1 MAAKDKDPGPEIEV
15 DFGDES
21 ADSPVTRIAP
31 TGFSSRGHPADQEWE
46 PPQRALVPAGSTKPR
61 STKVNGSNPHQVD
74 RVLPHSIEA
83 EEYLLSCCLLDG
95 EDVVGR
101 CLEARIAKDSFY
113 EKRHGIIYAR
123 LVEMRAKKLPI
134 DVSTLAEE
142 LKAAKELGEV
152 GGIAFITQVSSR
164 MPTTAQSGYY
174 IDKVRE
180 QALLR
185 EMIRSATA
193 VVESTY
199 NFSGEIDA
207 FMSDQAAK
215 FRTII
220 DRADVTGSPLIS
232 LTDFSVPDRSD
243 RSVLLGN
250 RYLNRGDGAVIVGT
264 SGMGKS
270 SMSIQ
275 AATLF
280 ALGRPA
286 FGIPCNGP
294 LTSLIIQSEDSDGDI
309 GEMWLSIMH
318 TLKLSDKQIT
328 QVRERVKIQ
337 SERVRRGD
345 QFITQLRKTVA
356 KVKPDLVW
364 INPLQAFMDGDVTDS
379 KDLGRFLREGLNGIN
394 PGLFGYILVH
404 HTTKPATGKDKTE
417 RLWHEVMYD
426 MAGGAEIINW
436 ARAIL
441 SLRAAPKEGEFNLVL
456 AKRGRRAG
464 VTKEVDQGAGK
475 RLEPSTTVPLR
486 HAKGFIPAAECGLER
501 DLPII
506 FWEEREPDVAPETG
520 NSKGG
525 RPPKHEFKDY
535 RNIFPQKNSPGMEL
549 APLHRTL
556 VVNKDISKAAL
567 HHALQRWAEEGF
579 IEVIQPD
586 GKPTRYRMAL

>member
-1 MAAKDKDPGPEIEV
+1 MGKNPKDLPPEIEV
-15 DFGDES
+15 DFGDE
-21 ADSPVTRIAP
+21 P
-31 TGFSSRGHPADQEWE
+31 TPPPRYDEPRPHPADLEYV
-46 PPQRALVPAGSTKPR
+46 PPQQASPAIERSRSRSPR
-61 STKVNGSNPHQVD
+61 VNGSNPHAIG
-74 RVLPHSIEA
+74 RVLPNSIEA
-83 EEYLLSCCLLDG
+83 EEYLLACCLLDG
-95 EDVVGR
+95 DDVVDR
-101 CLEARIAKDSFY
+101 CVSAQIAPESFY
-113 EKRHGIIYAR
+113 DGKHGVIYAR
-123 LVEMRAKKLPI
+123 LLAMRTAKKPI
-134 DVSTLAEE
+134 DIATLAED
-142 LKAAKELGEV
+142 LKTAKELDRV
-152 GGIAFITQVSSR
+152 GGYPFLTQITSR
-164 MPTTAQSGYY
+164 IPTTAQAGFF

-185 EMIRSATA
+185 EMIRSFTA
-193 VVESTY
+193 AVEDTY
-199 NFSGEIDA
+199 NFSGGIDE
-207 FMSDQAAK
+207 FLSEQAN
-215 FRTII
+215 RVRSIV
-220 DRADVTGSPLIS
+220 DRADVISSPLIS

-275 AATLF
+275 MATLF

-286 FGIPCNGP
+286 FGVPCNGP
-294 LTSLIIQSEDSDGDI
+294 MTSLIIQSEDSDGDI

-345 QFITQLRKTVA
+345 QFIAQLRKTVA

-379 KDLGRFLREGLNGIN
+379 RDLGKFLREGLNGIN
-394 PGLFGYILVH
+394 PAQFGYIIIH
-404 HTTKPATGKDKTE
+404 HTTKPATGKDKTD

-441 SLRAAPKEGEFNLVL
+441 SLRAAPKEGDFNLIL

-475 RLEPSTTVPLR
+475 RIEPSTTVPLR

-549 APLHRTL
+549 APLHRAL
-556 VVNKDISKAAL
+556 MVNKEISKAAL
-567 HHALQRWAEEGF
+567 HHALQRWAEEGLV
-579 IEVIQPD
+579 EVIQPE
-586 GKPTRYRMAL
+586 GKPTRYRMGL